1 MLTFDSCIM
10 NVNVNSTTRTEL
22 QPNFLSISFGPLP
35 NKRYLAKKLDCP
47 KILIQRKILFT
58 EIIIRRKFWC
68 TENLHAPKFRYVE
81 NSHIPKNPITRNS
94 NYLYSMEDTVDL
106 PKNSINNFCSLLE
119 INDGSKIAFRLKNDL
134 FGIRRNVFFSDKG
147 FILSKNILC
156 YPRPNHLQW
165 FKT

>member
-47 KILIQRKILFT
+47 TILIQRKILFT
-58 EIIIRRKFWC
+58 EIIIRRKFRC
-68 TENLHAPKFRYVE
+68 TENLHAPKFRYV
-81 NSHIPKNPITRNS
+81 PITRNS
-94 NYLYSMEDTVDL
+94 SYLYSMEDTVDL

-119 INDGSKIAFRLKNDL
+119 INDGSKIAFRLKIDL

-147 FILSKNILC
+147 FILSENILC
-156 YPRPNHLQW
+156 FPRPNHLQL
-165 FKT
+165 FTTKNS

>member
-58 EIIIRRKFWC
+58 EIIIRRKFRC
-68 TENLHAPKFRYVE
+68 TENLHAPKFRYV
-81 NSHIPKNPITRNS
+81 PITRNS
-94 NYLYSMEDTVDL
+94 SYLYSMEDTVDL
-106 PKNSINNFCSLLE
+106 PKNSINNFGRKLHF
-119 INDGSKIAFRLKNDL
+119 DLKLTYLVSEEMFSFQIKDL
-134 FGIRRNVFFSDKG
+134 F
-147 FILSKNILC
+147 
-156 YPRPNHLQW
+156 
-165 FKT
+165 

>member
-58 EIIIRRKFWC
+58 EIIIRRKFRC

-81 NSHIPKNPITRNS
+81 NS
-94 NYLYSMEDTVDL
+94 YL
-106 PKNSINNFCSLLE
+106 NNFCSLLE
-119 INDGSKIAFRLKNDL
+119 IMGSKIAFRLKIDL

-156 YPRPNHLQW
+156 YPRPNHLQ
-165 FKT
+165 